1 MPGKKGKRIKDI
13 IVNVNIPQAAG
24 QKARGGQYGQA
35 AAGILFANP
44 LTALTIIVVGL
55 ALLMILGGL
64 SLGIVL
70 EFMTNPWTWVIAII
84 IGMITKPGSNT
95 VLGFSILVGL
105 VFWGAG
111 IYQDYTAMREFC
123 SIPII
128 GWIACG
134 VWNVVTFVPK
144 LFLLGLHILTAFVQ
158 IWIVSFV
165 KYELSR

>member
-13 IVNVNIPQAAG
+13 IVNVNIPQAVS
-24 QKARGGQYGQA
+24 QKASGGQYRSA
-35 AAGILFANP
+35 AAGVLFANP
-44 LTALTIIVVGL
+44 IMTLTIIVVGL
-55 ALLMILGGL
+55 ALLLIFGGL

-70 EFMTNPWTWVIAII
+70 EFMTNPWTWVIAIM

-95 VLGFSILVGL
+95 VMGFSILVGL
-105 VFWGAG
+105 LFWGAG
-111 IYQDYTAMREFC
+111 IYQDYMAMSYIC

-134 VWNVVTFVPK
+134 AWNIVTFVPK
-144 LFLLGLHILTAFVQ
+144 LFLLGLHIMTAFVQ
-158 IWIVSFV
+158 IWIVSFI